1 MPLTLTFVR
10 LMHVVNGKEKMGLFC
25 FPVMSED
32 VTFTEQQLLK
42 NFKIKRL

>member
-1 MPLTLTFVR
+1 MSLTLTFVR
-10 LMHVVNGKEKMGLFC
+10 FMYVINDKEKMGLFC

-32 VTFTEQQLLK
+32 VMFTEQQLLK